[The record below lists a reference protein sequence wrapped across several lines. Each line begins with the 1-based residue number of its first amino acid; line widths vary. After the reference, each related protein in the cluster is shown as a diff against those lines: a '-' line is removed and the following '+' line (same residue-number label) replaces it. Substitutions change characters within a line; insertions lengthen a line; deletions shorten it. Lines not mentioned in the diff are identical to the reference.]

1 MKKTVLVST
10 RTSWV
15 YLHTNR
21 SFACVYLTGNPP
33 CDYKPAPD
41 TDNDTGGSCLSET
54 RRSNLLPAGAAVI
67 YVSYSPRA
75 ALKTTAA

>member
-10 RTSWV
+10 RTAWV

-33 CDYKPAPD
+33 CDYKPE
-41 TDNDTGGSCLSET
+41 GRVCLNNLASAET